1 MRVAVIVVTMLVVT
15 TPSGASQS
23 CMSKAEAR
31 QHFPSVHLYWH
42 SPGHCWDA
50 DATSAPRHQ
59 SIPGVQPR
67 TPIREVQR
75 KNDQP
80 RIDQPGIDQPGI
92 DQPKI
97 DQAKTDQ
104 AKTDQPKI
112 DHPKIDQPKIDQPKW
127 RDSISE
133 VLAESGPEQTTGESR
148 GARYDGNGDTA
159 GTPWVDRWVD
169 VGTSSVAGRTV
180 GIAPVASPPIVE
192 GKAEP
197 LITLRGVVLVCISM
211 VLALATFEVLFVG
224 AIYQRAKSG

>member
-42 SPGHCWDA
+42 GPGRCWDA
-50 DATSAPRHQ
+50 DATSAQRHQ

-80 RIDQPGIDQPGI
+80 RIDQPGIDQAGI
-92 DQPKI
+92 DQ
-97 DQAKTDQ
+97 
-104 AKTDQPKI
+104 
-112 DHPKIDQPKIDQPKW
+112 PKIDQPKIDQPKW

-133 VLAESGPEQTTGESR
+133 VLAESGPEQTIGESR

-169 VGTSSVAGRTV
+169 VGTSSVVGRTV

-197 LITLRGVVLVCISM
+197 LITLRGVVLVCISL